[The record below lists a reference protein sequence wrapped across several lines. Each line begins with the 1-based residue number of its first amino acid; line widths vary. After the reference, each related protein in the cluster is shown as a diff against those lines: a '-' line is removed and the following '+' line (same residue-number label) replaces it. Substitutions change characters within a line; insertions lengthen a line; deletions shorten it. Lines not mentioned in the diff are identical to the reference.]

1 MTPPYDLSGSATM
14 FWVVRTR
21 SALYL
26 ASLPIMAARIYRRV
40 YRASLGIKTGWTPP
54 QRLFI
59 SSPSVNPFTR
69 PDGMDIPTFLD
80 EKISDL
86 ESAISDL
93 GADTI
98 AAFIAEPILASGGVI
113 VPPDGYH
120 QRCLEVCR
128 ANDILYISD
137 EVVTGFGR
145 LGHWFSSQD
154 IFGITPDIITC
165 AKGLSAGYAP
175 IGACL
180 ISDSLIAEIS
190 GSSSKDS
197 IFSHGFTYSG
207 HPVCAAVSLKVIEIF
222 ERDKILDHVRT
233 ISPIFQSRLKSLLDY
248 PLVVDARGIGL
259 VGAIECSLGDKSNLS
274 KDYEVGS
281 CIDRHCQELGL
292 LVRPLINMCV
302 FSPPLIITESQLHEM
317 FDILERGIELSQLE
331 LGLA

>member
-1 MTPPYDLSGSATM
+1 
-14 FWVVRTR
+14 
-21 SALYL
+21 
-26 ASLPIMAARIYRRV
+26 
-40 YRASLGIKTGWTPP
+40 
-54 QRLFI
+54 
-59 SSPSVNPFTR
+59 
-69 PDGMDIPTFLD
+69 MDISTFLD

-113 VPPDGYH
+113 VPPEGYH
-120 QRCLEVCR
+120 KRCLDVCR

-180 ISDSLIAEIS
+180 ISDSLIDEIS
-190 GSSSKDS
+190 GSSSQDS

-222 ERDKILDHVRT
+222 ERDKILDHVRA

-259 VGAIECSLGDKSNLS
+259 VGAIECSVGDKSNLS